1 MIFRIPDL
9 TLPRI
14 PGSTTQTHITFK
26 VLTTK
31 YIFSDLTWACEAI
44 FMLILV
50 PLRMITIMLKRY
62 GAFVFGL
69 RRENKYKNANNC

>member
-1 MIFRIPDL
+1 MMFRIPDL

-31 YIFSDLTWACEAI
+31 YKDIFQTLLEMRGNFHAHPCTTAHDN
-44 FMLILV
+44 
-50 PLRMITIMLKRY
+50 Y
-62 GAFVFGL
+62 
-69 RRENKYKNANNC
+69 NA